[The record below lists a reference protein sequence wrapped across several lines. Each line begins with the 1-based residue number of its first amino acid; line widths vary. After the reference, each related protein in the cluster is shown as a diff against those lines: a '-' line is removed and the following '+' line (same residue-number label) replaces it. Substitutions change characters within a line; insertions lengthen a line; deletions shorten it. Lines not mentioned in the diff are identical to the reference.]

1 MEQTLQSLGGI
12 LLKSIPTIVLLIILH
27 FYLKAMLFGPLD
39 RILKQR
45 RELTDGARKVAEDSL
60 AAAKRKAD
68 EYDIKLREARGVV
81 YKEQEEMR
89 KRWLEEQANEVAQA
103 RTRME
108 ASVKTAREALAADAA
123 AAQGSL
129 KDASSTLADQI
140 AETVLGR
147 KAA

>member
-12 LLKSIPTIVLLIILH
+12 LLKSIPTIVFLIILH

>member
-1 MEQTLQSLGGI
+1 MEQTLQALGGI
-12 LLKSIPTIVLLIILH
+12 LLKSIPTIVFLIILH
-27 FYLKAMLFGPLD
+27 FYLKAVLFGPLD

-45 RELTDGARKVAEDSL
+45 RELTEGARKVAQDSL
-60 AAAKRKAD
+60 AAAARKAD
-68 EYDIKLREARGVV
+68 EYEAKLRDARAVV

-89 KRWLEEQANEVAQA
+89 KRWLEEQGNEVAQA

-123 AAQGSL
+123 AAQASL

-147 KAA
+147 RSA

>member
-12 LLKSIPTIVLLIILH
+12 LLKSIPTIVFLIILH

-45 RELTDGARKVAEDSL
+45 RELTEGARKVAEDSL

-68 EYDIKLREARGVV
+68 EYDIKLRDARGVV

-89 KRWLEEQANEVAQA
+89 KRWLEEQGNEVAQA
-103 RTRME
+103 RLHME

-123 AAQGSL
+123 AAQASL

-140 AETVLGR
+140 ADTVLGR

>member
-12 LLKSIPTIVLLIILH
+12 LLKSIPTIVFLIILH

-45 RELTDGARKVAEDSL
+45 RELTEGARKVAQDSL
-60 AAAKRKAD
+60 AAAARKAD
-68 EYDIKLREARGVV
+68 EYDVKLREARGVV

-89 KRWLEEQANEVAQA
+89 KRWLEEQGNEVAQA

-123 AAQGSL
+123 AAQASL
-129 KDASSTLADQI
+129 KAASSTLADQI

-147 KAA
+147 RSA

>member
-12 LLKSIPTIVLLIILH
+12 LLKSIPTIVFLIILH
-27 FYLKAMLFGPLD
+27 FYLKAMLFGPLN

-45 RELTDGARKVAEDSL
+45 RELTEGARKVAEESL

-89 KRWLEEQANEVAQA
+89 KRWLEEQGNEVAQA

-123 AAQGSL
+123 AAQASL

>member
-12 LLKSIPTIVLLIILH
+12 LLKSIPTIVFLIILH
-27 FYLKAMLFGPLD
+27 FYLKAVLFGPLD

-45 RELTDGARKVAEDSL
+45 RELTEGARKVAQDSL
-60 AAAKRKAD
+60 AAAARKAD
-68 EYDIKLREARGVV
+68 EYEAKLRDARAVV

-89 KRWLEEQANEVAQA
+89 KRWLEEQGDEVAQA

-123 AAQGSL
+123 AAQASL

-147 KAA
+147 RSA

>member
-12 LLKSIPTIVLLIILH
+12 LLKSIPTIVFLIILH

-45 RELTDGARKVAEDSL
+45 RKLTDGARKVAEDSL

>member
-12 LLKSIPTIVLLIILH
+12 LLKSIPTIVFLIILH
-27 FYLKAMLFGPLD
+27 FYLKAMLFGPLG

-45 RELTDGARKVAEDSL
+45 RALTEGARKVAEDSL
-60 AAAKRKAD
+60 AAATRKAD
-68 EYDIKLREARGVV
+68 EYDVKLREARGVV

-89 KRWLEEQANEVAQA
+89 KRWLEEQANEIAQA

-123 AAQGSL
+123 AAQASL
-129 KDASSTLADQI
+129 KDASSALADQI
-140 AETVLGR
+140 AETVLGG

>member
-12 LLKSIPTIVLLIILH
+12 LLKSIPTIVFLIILH

-89 KRWLEEQANEVAQA
+89 KRWLEEQGDEVARA

-123 AAQGSL
+123 AAQASL
-129 KDASSTLADQI
+129 KDASSALADQI

-147 KAA
+147 RSA

>member
-12 LLKSIPTIVLLIILH
+12 LLKSIPTIVFLIILH

-45 RELTDGARKVAEDSL
+45 RELTEGARKAAEDSL
-60 AAAKRKAD
+60 AAATRKAD
-68 EYDIKLREARGVV
+68 EYDVKLREARGVV

-89 KRWLEEQANEVAQA
+89 KRWLEEQGNEVAQA

-123 AAQGSL
+123 AAQASL

-147 KAA
+147 RSA

>member
-12 LLKSIPTIVLLIILH
+12 LLKSIPTIVFLIILH

-45 RELTDGARKVAEDSL
+45 RELTEGARKVAEDSL

-89 KRWLEEQANEVAQA
+89 KRWLDEQANEVARA

-108 ASVKTAREALAADAA
+108 GSVKTAREALAADAA

-129 KDASSTLADQI
+129 KDTSSALADQI

-147 KAA
+147 RSA

>member
-12 LLKSIPTIVLLIILH
+12 LLKSIPTIVFLIILH

-39 RILKQR
+39 RILRQR
-45 RELTDGARKVAEDSL
+45 RELTEGARKVAEDSL
-60 AAAKRKAD
+60 AVAKRKAD

-81 YKEQEEMR
+81 YKEQEDMR
-89 KRWLEEQANEVAQA
+89 KRWLDEQGNEIAQA

-123 AAQGSL
+123 AAQASL

-140 AETVLGR
+140 ADTVLGR
-147 KAA
+147 RSA

>member
-12 LLKSIPTIVLLIILH
+12 LLKSIPTIVFLIILH
-27 FYLKAMLFGPLD
+27 FYLKAVLFGPLD

-45 RELTDGARKVAEDSL
+45 RELTEGARKVAQDSL
-60 AAAKRKAD
+60 AAAARKAD
-68 EYDIKLREARGVV
+68 EYEAKLRDARAVV

-89 KRWLEEQANEVAQA
+89 KRWLEEQGDEVTQA

-123 AAQGSL
+123 AAQASL

-147 KAA
+147 RSA

>member
-12 LLKSIPTIVLLIILH
+12 LLKSIPTIVFLIILH
-27 FYLKAMLFGPLD
+27 FYLKAMLFGPLG

-45 RELTDGARKVAEDSL
+45 RALTEGARKVAEDSL
-60 AAAKRKAD
+60 AAATRKAD
-68 EYDIKLREARGVV
+68 EYDVKLREARGVV
-81 YKEQEEMR
+81 YKEQEDMR
-89 KRWLEEQANEVAQA
+89 KRWLEEQGNEVAQA

-123 AAQGSL
+123 AAQASL
-129 KDASSTLADQI
+129 KDASSALADQI
-140 AETVLGR
+140 AETVLGG